1 MADHATRKTTT
12 DRLEEAINRLS
23 NSQATLLDKHADLFD
38 KYSELSGKVDTLLDH
53 LHLRSPAREH
63 HGSSSHFHQ
72 RNSVKLDV
80 PRFDG
85 RDPMGWI
92 FKISQLFEYQNTPEE
107 ERITVAFFYLDGAA
121 LSWYQWMFRNGFI
134 TSWSGFLQALESRF
148 APSYYD
154 DPKGALF
161 KLTQRGTVNEYLT
174 EFERLANRV
183 IGLPPPFLL
192 SCFVSGLTQDIRRE
206 VLALQPISLPQA
218 MALAKLQE
226 DKIRDRR
233 QAPPRNHNTP
243 SASYAPPTRKPHSTY
258 VQRTPDEMALR
269 REKGLCYNCEEKWSS
284 THRCK
289 GRVLLFIADNPSPT
303 SDEPISEPPLLP
315 LPEPTPACPPDLDST
330 SELTPPHVSL
340 HALSGLPSSE
350 TFRLVGI
357 INHSPLTILIDS
369 GSTHNFLQ
377 PRLAQFLRLKTQPTN
392 PLNVLVGN
400 GSVLKCDQVCHDISL
415 LLQDHHFLVTFHL
428 LPISGADAVLGIE
441 WLKQFGPIIT
451 DYTAFSMKFT
461 HMGQPIELHADVSTG
476 PTPISAPQVKRLLQ
490 TGAASALFH
499 LKVIPNPQPDPLLHL
514 PHPIPAVQ
522 ALLTQFHTLFQQP
535 SSLPPPRSIV
545 HHITLLPNTAP
556 INVRPYRYP
565 QFQKSEI
572 EKQVSELLESGLIQ
586 PSMSPYSSPVLLVK
600 KKDGT
605 WRMCVDYR
613 ALNAATVRD
622 RFPIPTIDELLDELG
637 SATWFSKLDLR
648 QGFHQ
653 ILMHG
658 PDVEKT
664 AFRTHQGHYEYR
676 VMPFGLCNAP
686 STFQAAMNTLLTP
699 FLRKFAAVFFD
710 DILIYS
716 RTLASHLHHLEL
728 IFQTLLQSQY
738 YLKKT
743 KCLFAQKQIEYLGHV
758 VSGQGVE
765 PEPSKVQAMVQW
777 PTPSSAK
784 ELRSFLGLTGFYRK
798 FIKNYAMIT
807 APLTSLCSKEPFEWP
822 SEAQS
827 AFDRLKTAMTS
838 APVLALPDFD
848 EPFIIETD
856 ASDAGMGAVLMQKGH
871 PLAFFSKQFGP
882 RMVHASTYVREL
894 HAIVAAVRKWRQY
907 LLGHPFTIFTDHK
920 SLRELMSQVIQT
932 PEQHYYLSKLLGF
945 DYTIQYKV
953 GSSNAVADALSRTT
967 PSGEFLLLSVPHL
980 DFMRDLRNTL

>member
-1 MADHATRKTTT
+1 
-12 DRLEEAINRLS
+12 
-23 NSQATLLDKHADLFD
+23 HADLFD

-161 KLTQRGTVNEYLT
+161 KLTQRGT
-174 EFERLANRV
+174 
-183 IGLPPPFLL
+183 
-192 SCFVSGLTQDIRRE
+192 DIRRE

-415 LLQDHHFLVTFHL
+415 LLQDHHFL
-428 LPISGADAVLGIE
+428 
-441 WLKQFGPIIT
+441 
-451 DYTAFSMKFT
+451 
-461 HMGQPIELHADVSTG
+461 
-476 PTPISAPQVKRLLQ
+476 
-490 TGAASALFH
+490 
-499 LKVIPNPQPDPLLHL
+499 
-514 PHPIPAVQ
+514 
-522 ALLTQFHTLFQQP
+522 QP

-545 HHITLLPNTAP
+545 HRITLLPNTAP

-586 PSMSPYSSPVLLVK
+586 PSM
-600 KKDGT
+600 T
-605 WRMCVDYR
+605 
-613 ALNAATVRD
+613 TVRD
-622 RFPIPTIDELLDELG
+622 RFPFPTIDELLDELG
-637 SATWFSKLDLR
+637 SANWFSKLDLR

-664 AFRTHQGHYEYR
+664 AFRTH
-676 VMPFGLCNAP
+676 
-686 STFQAAMNTLLTP
+686 
-699 FLRKFAAVFFD
+699 
-710 DILIYS
+710 
-716 RTLASHLHHLEL
+716 
-728 IFQTLLQSQY
+728 
-738 YLKKT
+738 
-743 KCLFAQKQIEYLGHV
+743 
-758 VSGQGVE
+758 
-765 PEPSKVQAMVQW
+765 
-777 PTPSSAK
+777 
-784 ELRSFLGLTGFYRK
+784 
-798 FIKNYAMIT
+798 
-807 APLTSLCSKEPFEWP
+807 
-822 SEAQS
+822 
-827 AFDRLKTAMTS
+827 
-838 APVLALPDFD
+838 
-848 EPFIIETD
+848 
-856 ASDAGMGAVLMQKGH
+856 
-871 PLAFFSKQFGP
+871 
-882 RMVHASTYVREL
+882 
-894 HAIVAAVRKWRQY
+894 
-907 LLGHPFTIFTDHK
+907 
-920 SLRELMSQVIQT
+920 
-932 PEQHYYLSKLLGF
+932 
-945 DYTIQYKV
+945 
-953 GSSNAVADALSRTT
+953 
-967 PSGEFLLLSVPHL
+967 
-980 DFMRDLRNTL
+980 